1 MDMSLELKKSFRQA
15 AIIAGALT
23 ASLLVYLIIF
33 EVLKSTLAPFG
44 GFVPISDRQTL
55 RYILYG
61 AAVVIIILIRLL
73 SRTLLKGPPGETA
86 SMFIQRLVRASIGV
100 SSLSEIPAILGFVYF
115 LLTGSSRDF
124 YFLFVISLFLEFM
137 YFPRLRVWEDIVR
150 VRFPTDRFSGG
161 END

>member
-44 GFVPISDRQTL
+44 GFVAILDRQTL
-55 RYILYG
+55 RYVLYG
-61 AAVVIIILIRLL
+61 AAVVVIILIRLL
-73 SRTLLKGPPGETA
+73 SRTLLKGPPGET
-86 SMFIQRLVRASIGV
+86 SPMFIQRLLRASIVV
-100 SSLSEIPAILGFVYF
+100 SSLSEIPAMLGFVYF

-124 YFLFVISLFLEFM
+124 YFLLVISLFLEFM
-137 YFPRLRVWEDIVR
+137 YFPRHRVWEDTVR